1 MGRLL
6 SVAGRKHTLPF
17 LVALL
22 FAAALAG
29 VRAQAAGGSM
39 ILPRI
44 PPITAGPMP
53 GLTQACNDF
62 KLAILPFG
70 LAEFDIADEGWVW
83 VDPARKFRSVSGRVK
98 GSHVAY
104 NDTPANHDS
113 HDHNTNIVVDPG
125 SEDILSIANDN
136 DEEDPR
142 PVDTIE
148 VEWETG
154 AKPGEKKG
162 DGANPTFPKWAW
174 PSVGDRVWV
183 DGHWIFDCG
192 HPTEEIVGYTNL
204 PNLPPIPIIV
214 KHYRSEIHPARA
226 IAAMRDQAR
235 VLPGS
240 GNMAVPVTA
249 TDLYIHGRGGFVVQQ
264 LNCGMGIIIDGVPPD
279 GDHDGCAT
287 KTTPIARNYEFD
299 VCLPP
304 AHPGGT
310 LTWTVEPG
318 PGNTIGVDPVITERT
333 PAGAACQGSFDTQQM
348 LHVVVPLAG
357 SGAVPEDVYA
367 RKIYA
372 GWVGGT
378 QPELRHFKVTLK
390 RMDLHDDQDL
400 DPGDGELSFF
410 WMNLNRAD
418 TEWIRLSDF
427 ANGNMN
433 DYDDD
438 GSFGD
443 GFMKFTGAVF
453 DFFVRPGQTFT
464 IGANGYDQ
472 DCYDGSFGNHDF
484 KLSTYVGCA
493 LDLPEAG
500 NNDPMVRLPSE
511 VDPQATTFGE
521 PGYGVGNQDLKAR
534 HIVVINQHPVA
545 VSQYELEVR
554 IEEILDNTP
563 PVTTAIATPPANGA
577 GWNNTNVTVSFSA
590 VDNPGGT
597 GVADIVLHGEGTEPF
612 DVVVP
617 GGAGSRTFAAEGITA
632 ITYYARDVQGNQEV
646 SRTITVRID
655 KTAPTISGARTP
667 AANQYGWNNT
677 DVTVAFTCG
686 DALSGISSCG
696 PTQVV
701 STEGANQS
709 RTGIAVD
716 QAGNTASAVVS
727 GISVDKT
734 PPVISGLP
742 ADCVLSPPNHKMVAV
757 GITTV
762 TDALSGVLPGTFV
775 VTATSNEPANGTG
788 DGSTNPDILIIG
800 GRIQLRAE
808 RAGTGTGRIY
818 AIGASASDLAGN
830 VATGGATCRVP
841 HGNGK

>member
-1 MGRLL
+1 MSRLP
-6 SVAGRKHTLPF
+6 SFGGWKHTP
-17 LVALL
+17 ALL
-22 FAAALAG
+22 LALVIAAAIPA
-29 VRAQAAGGSM
+29 VRAQAADESA
-39 ILPRI
+39 IFPFLPQV
-44 PPITAGPMP
+44 TAGPMP
-53 GLTQACNDF
+53 GLTNACDDF

-70 LAEFDIADEGWVW
+70 LLEFDIADEGWVW

-113 HDHNTNIVVDPG
+113 HDHNTNIVVDAG
-125 SEDILSIANDN
+125 FEDILSIANDN
-136 DEEDPR
+136 DDDDPR

-148 VEWETG
+148 VEWEIG
-154 AKPGEKKG
+154 AKPGEKTG

-183 DGHWIFDCG
+183 EGHWIFDCG
-192 HPTEEIVGYTNL
+192 HPTEEIVGYTNI
-204 PNLPPIPIIV
+204 PGFPPIPIIV

-235 VLPGS
+235 ALPGS

-249 TDLYIHGRGGFVVQQ
+249 TDLYIHGRGGFVVEQ
-264 LNCGMGIIIDGVPPD
+264 LNCGMGIIIDGVPPN

-318 PGNTIGVDPVITERT
+318 PGNTIAVDPVITERT
-333 PAGAACQGSFDTQQM
+333 PAGPACQGAFDTQKM
-348 LHVVVPLAG
+348 LHVLVPLSG

-390 RMDLHDDQDL
+390 RMDLHDDQDV
-400 DPGDGELSFF
+400 DPGNGELSFF
-410 WMNLNRAD
+410 WMNVNRAD

-427 ANGNMN
+427 NGDMAH
-433 DYDDD
+433 YDDD
-438 GSFGD
+438 KRFGD
-443 GFMKFTGAVF
+443 GFLSFPGAVF
-453 DFFVRPGQTFT
+453 DFFVRPNQTFT
-464 IGANGYDQ
+464 ISANGYDQ
-472 DCYDGSFGNHDF
+472 DCYDGSFGNHDLR
-484 KLSTYVGCA
+484 LSTYVGCA
-493 LDLPEAG
+493 LDIPEPG
-500 NNDPMVRLPSE
+500 NNDPMVRLPSD

-534 HIVVINQHPVA
+534 RLVVIGQQVVPI
-545 VSQYELEVR
+545 SQYELEIR

-617 GGAGSRTFAAEGITA
+617 AGTTSRTFTAEGITA
-632 ITYYARDVQGNQEV
+632 ITYFARDVQGNQEV
-646 SRTITVRID
+646 PRTITVRID
-655 KTAPTISGARTP
+655 KTAPTISGSRTP

-677 DVTVAFTCG
+677 DVTVEFSCA
-686 DALSGISSCG
+686 DALSGIGSCG

-709 RTGIAVD
+709 RTGVAVD
-716 QAGNTASAVVS
+716 QAGNTATAEVT

-734 PPVISGLP
+734 PPVITGLP
-742 ADCVLSPPNHKMVAV
+742 ADCVLSPANHRMVAV
-757 GITTV
+757 GTASV

-788 DGSTNPDILIIG
+788 DGSTSPDIVIIG
-800 GRIQLRAE
+800 GQIQLRAE
-808 RAGTGTGRIY
+808 RAGTGTGRAY
-818 AIGASASDLAGN
+818 SIGATASDLAGN
-830 VATGGATCRVP
+830 VATGGAVCRVP
-841 HGNGK
+841 HGGK